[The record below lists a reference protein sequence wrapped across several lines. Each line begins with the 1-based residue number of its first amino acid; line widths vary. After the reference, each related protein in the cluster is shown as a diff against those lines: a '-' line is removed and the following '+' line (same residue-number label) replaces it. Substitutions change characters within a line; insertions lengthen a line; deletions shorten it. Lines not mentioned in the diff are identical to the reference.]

1 MYSSMDQIK
10 SEECDVEIEEGKSL
24 SIRLIGVGEVKEN
37 GYRTVVFRMN
47 GSLRE
52 VEIKDKNFSGL
63 IKQVQ
68 LADMNDPLSNRCS
81 NTGQSS

>member
-1 MYSSMDQIK
+1 MKIS
-10 SEECDVEIEEGKSL
+10 CDID
-24 SIRLIGVGEVKEN
+24 RLIEFLQKKKEN

-68 LADMNDPLSNRCS
+68 LADVRTKNK
-81 NTGQSS
+81 